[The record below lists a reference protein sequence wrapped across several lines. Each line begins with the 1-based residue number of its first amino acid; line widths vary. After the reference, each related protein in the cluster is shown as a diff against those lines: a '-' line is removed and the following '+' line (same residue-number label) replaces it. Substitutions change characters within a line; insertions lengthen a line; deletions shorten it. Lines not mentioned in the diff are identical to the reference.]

1 MDHLDQWKAVSFD
14 LILSYSR
21 NTIMQSYAI
30 NIHFALSS
38 AHDLG
43 LSLRAF
49 YSQVS
54 AACSQATSGYTS
66 FVIQRFRFALRIPAG
81 FIRRVFC
88 WLILA
93 VRGLGQC
100 SRKSFPEG
108 EALILTTG
116 C

>member
-1 MDHLDQWKAVSFD
+1 
-14 LILSYSR
+14 
-21 NTIMQSYAI
+21 MQSYAI

-38 AHDLG
+38 AHDQG
-43 LSLRAF
+43 LSSVGCL
-49 YSQVS
+49 
-54 AACSQATSGYTS
+54 QATSGYTS

-81 FIRRVFC
+81 FIRRVF
-88 WLILA
+88 LLA
-93 VRGLGQC
+93 HFCTAERGLGQC